1 MHRFLKACTGFSLAA
16 LLLAAGSAQAEDF
29 QFSYRFNTGELVT
42 GSFAG
47 TLSGDM
53 VSDISQLAVSIN
65 GVAFGGTLN
74 AFSYTSPGNQCPS
87 CFAATG
93 AMASFN
99 PLKNNFYFSDGNAV
113 SGTGITNYFYVI
125 PWPNGSDNPVASQA
139 YINNT
144 AINAYNGQYVPQNWI
159 LSAVPEP
166 ASIPMMLLGL
176 AGIAGLAGQR
186 LRGQRKPAASAQA

>member
-1 MHRFLKACTGFSLAA
+1 MHRFHKAVTGSALAA
-16 LLLAAGSAQAEDF
+16 LMLVNGAAQADDF

-42 GSFAG
+42 GSFTG
-47 TLSGDM
+47 TRSGDM
-53 VSDISQLAVSIN
+53 VSDIAQLSVSIN
-65 GVAFGGTLN
+65 GVAFGGAVS

-87 CFAATG
+87 CFSATG
-93 AMASFN
+93 AMASFD

-125 PWPNGSDNPVASQA
+125 PWPNGGNNPVATQA

-144 AINAYNGQYVPQNWI
+144 SINAYNGQYVPQNWI

-166 ASIPMMLLGL
+166 ASVLMMVLGL
-176 AGIAGLAGQR
+176 AGIAALGGQR
-186 LRGQRKPAASAQA
+186 LSGKCKTAASA